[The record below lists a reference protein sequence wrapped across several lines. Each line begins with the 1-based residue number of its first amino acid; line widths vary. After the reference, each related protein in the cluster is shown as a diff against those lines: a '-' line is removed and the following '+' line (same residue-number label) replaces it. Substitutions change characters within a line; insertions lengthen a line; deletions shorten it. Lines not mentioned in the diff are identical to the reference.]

1 MGKRIYFDSRKTG
14 LQAGKKKVTFRGTMA
29 NADWIALFDRAAMGD
44 LDAIMKLAEGYLL
57 GSYGEKN
64 LIKARKWASFA
75 ARKEHPGA
83 RELLEKIK
91 KESG

>member
-1 MGKRIYFDSRKTG
+1 MR
-14 LQAGKKKVTFRGTMA
+14 AGKKKVTFRGTMA

-64 LIKARKWASFA
+64 LVKARKWASFA
-75 ARKEHPGA
+75 AKREYPGA
-83 RELLEKIK
+83 RELLERIK
-91 KESG
+91 KASR

>member
-1 MGKRIYFDSRKTG
+1 MAYFNNQKARMR
-14 LQAGKKKVTFRGTMA
+14 AGKKKVTFRGTMA
-29 NADWIALFDRAAMGD
+29 NAQWITLFDRAATGD

-75 ARKEHPGA
+75 AKREHPGA

>member
-14 LQAGKKKVTFRGTMA
+14 LQAGKKKVTFRGTM
-29 NADWIALFDRAAMGD
+29 DWIALFDRAAMGD

-57 GSYGEKN
+57 GRYGEKN
-64 LIKARKWASFA
+64 LIKAKKWASFA